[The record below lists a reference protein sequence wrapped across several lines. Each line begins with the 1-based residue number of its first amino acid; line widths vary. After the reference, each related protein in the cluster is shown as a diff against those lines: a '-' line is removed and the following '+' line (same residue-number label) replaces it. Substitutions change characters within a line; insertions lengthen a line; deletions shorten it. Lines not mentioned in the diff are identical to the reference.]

1 MDALCSSNHLSTKS
15 NGLSQE
21 AFPSTGQISKGGTML
36 VVGLLLLVVLV
47 PSRCCPRKSVVDLK
61 CGETM
66 QSFIMRKFKTLLL
79 LASFA

>member
-1 MDALCSSNHLSTKS
+1 
-15 NGLSQE
+15 
-21 AFPSTGQISKGGTML
+21 ML